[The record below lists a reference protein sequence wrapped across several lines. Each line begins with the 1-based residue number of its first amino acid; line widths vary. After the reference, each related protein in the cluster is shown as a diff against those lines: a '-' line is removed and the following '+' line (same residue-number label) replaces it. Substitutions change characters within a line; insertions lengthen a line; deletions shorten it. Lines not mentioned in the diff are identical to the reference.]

1 MSDVIDAYNSI
12 KEDGGKVTIIYEP
25 LEIVDPVEESDKE
38 YDPVEEETPPAGGS
52 GGTEEPEDP
61 EDQGDT
67 EDPEDT
73 EDPNTYTTYGVQ
85 LSFSDDLI
93 DGSLIKYSDCKI
105 IVPAL
110 GIEALDIKKN
120 FQSCRVIFGNDT
132 WKIMNVKSISPYG
145 ADIIYYLHSRK

>member
-25 LEIVDPVEESDKE
+25 LEIIDPVEESDKE
-38 YDPVEEETPPAGGS
+38 YDPVEEETPPSGGS
-52 GGTEEPEDP
+52 GSGPEGPGEPEEPSE
-61 EDQGDT
+61 E
-67 EDPEDT
+67 ET

-85 LSFSDDLI
+85 LSFTDDLI

-110 GIEALDIKKN
+110 GIEDLNIKKN
-120 FQSCRVIFGNDT
+120 FQSCKIIFGEET
-132 WKIMNVKSISPYG
+132 WKILNVKSISPYG
-145 ADIIYYLHSRK
+145 TDIIYYLHSRK